1 MCIRRDWFSS
11 YQEVNG
17 EKVLLGNN
25 MSCSVVRIGIVAI
38 NMFDGMTITLK
49 EVRHVP
55 NLKRNIISL
64 GTLDESSYSFKVGN
78 GKLTIFKGV
87 MVVMK
92 G

>member
-1 MCIRRDWFSS
+1 
-11 YQEVNG
+11 
-17 EKVLLGNN
+17 
-25 MSCSVVRIGIVAI
+25 MSCSMVGIGTVAI

-64 GTLDESSYSFKVGN
+64 GTLDESGYSFKVGN

>member
-1 MCIRRDWFSS
+1 
-11 YQEVNG
+11 
-17 EKVLLGNN
+17 
-25 MSCSVVRIGIVAI
+25 MSCSMVGIGTVAI

-55 NLKRNIISL
+55 DLKRNIISL

-78 GKLTIFKGV
+78 GKLTILKGV